1 MTYMWRRSLILGA
14 AAVALPMTAALA
26 EPAWPADFDE
36 QLAARMAAA
45 KAESSSSADADAAT
59 YDTWRMTSDDLTGL
73 GTSLAPFESRS
84 RTWDEAACEWL
95 NTNPAM
101 GLLLM
106 IR

>member
-1 MTYMWRRSLILGA
+1 MWRRSLVIGA

-26 EPAWPADFDE
+26 EPAWPANFDE
-36 QLAARMAAA
+36 QVAARMAVA
-45 KAESSSSADADAAT
+45 KAEGSASADADAAT

-73 GTSLAPFESRS
+73 GTALVPFESRS

-101 GLLLM
+101 GLLMLL
-106 IR
+106 R